1 MLFRHWQVQSLPI
14 DGGVTAS
21 TEWFAAKRHAGVW
34 SPVIDCKMIV
44 ANTELAYAA

>member
-1 MLFRHWQVQSLPI
+1 MLFRHLQPFRLQI

-21 TEWFAAKRHAGVW
+21 TERFAAKRHAGVW